1 MAFVEIKEVSKTYGE
16 QHALDRLSLSM
27 ELGKQ
32 YAIVGASGSG
42 KSTLLYMMGGLERP
56 DQGKVIIDGKN
67 LSSLEDGELAKYR
80 NQNVGFIFQFH
91 FLLPS
96 ITNLKNILLPCEIGG
111 GDSSRVKK
119 MALELADHLNVVHC
133 LKKYPYQLSGGEQ
146 QRINIIRALS
156 MRPKLLLCDEPTGN
170 LDSENSSKVTELLKS
185 LATEFGST
193 LVVVTHDRG
202 IAHSF
207 TDKFIM
213 KDGRLNL

>member
-119 MALELADHLNVVHC
+119 MALELADHLNVAA
-133 LKKYPYQLSGGEQ
+133 LFKEISLSALW
-146 QRINIIRALS
+146 RRAA
-156 MRPKLLLCDEPTGN
+156 
-170 LDSENSSKVTELLKS
+170 EN
-185 LATEFGST
+185 
-193 LVVVTHDRG
+193 
-202 IAHSF
+202 
-207 TDKFIM
+207 
-213 KDGRLNL
+213 